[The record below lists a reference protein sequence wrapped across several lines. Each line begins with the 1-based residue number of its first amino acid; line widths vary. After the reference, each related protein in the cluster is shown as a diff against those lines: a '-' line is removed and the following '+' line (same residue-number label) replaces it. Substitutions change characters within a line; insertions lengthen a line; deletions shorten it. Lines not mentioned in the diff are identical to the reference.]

1 LKFSTKTRY
10 GIRTMIEIASD
21 PSQNGVFQKD
31 IAQKQGISVKYLDH
45 IIPPLKAAGLI
56 INAKGKKSGYCLM
69 QDPSEITIYDIHS
82 AYEPGICVVE
92 CLALI
97 RPCPRE
103 KICKVKDF
111 WQGLNKQVENYLKS
125 VTLYDLISKKVMPE
139 F

>member
-1 LKFSTKTRY
+1 
-10 GIRTMIEIASD
+10 MIEIASD

-31 IAQKQGISVKYLDH
+31 IAMKQGISVKYLDH

-56 INAKGKKSGYCLM
+56 INAKGKKSGYCLTHN
-69 QDPSEITIYDIHS
+69 PSEITIYDIHN
-82 AYEPGICVVE
+82 AYEHGVCIVE
-92 CLALI
+92 CLAHI

-103 KICKVKDF
+103 NICKVKDF

-125 VTLYDLISKKVMPE
+125 VTLHDLINNKIMPG